1 MIRALFKKN
10 FSFFIAAVV
19 VLAVLFYATYSSRV
33 MSVSFDIDEADYMYS
48 LEKGFAAHCLD
59 VNTMPFISF
68 VKTGLSKGRQKGTAT
83 ELSKMIRS
91 SDDIFMYRH
100 FHGPFYFYYMKLGER
115 LVGKSEHAV
124 RSFTLVLQF
133 FCSVITLAGCL
144 LLLSGAPHGRWGA
157 LLAAMCM
164 LFSPTLFFTVSLVSP
179 HGMYVVLCLI
189 SLFLMAKG
197 VIAKKEIFFFLSM
210 TTIAL
215 AFVTLEYAFLLLLC
229 WFVSAGTLFLTD
241 RTAFP
246 HPWKFLLKSLGIWAL
261 VIFVLWPAA
270 FLKLSLVKAY
280 MFLAYFVIVRGHI
293 YTSTPLL
300 TFWCNRVCG
309 SPVEYGVVALGT
321 LLALYC
327 VLKRKKIMMVPFVAY
342 VLFIFLLEL
351 RHIAPVST
359 YVSSLV
365 AVGFV
370 AAGMAVSELFRKK
383 VLIQVALLAV
393 LSVLSFLY
401 LRFSYLPRQESPRL
415 LVRTS
420 MKEYLSKEK
429 PKKVLVARPMLSLV
443 HYYFRNIT
451 ADSYTPEEYSKPET
465 IAEIRT
471 ALIKN
476 NDYDGVVYYGNSAEE
491 IRAVIVERY
500 ACEPVSFSRPDWAEQ
515 WVYFR
520 LLPKVQSRMQ

>member
-10 FSFFIAAVV
+10 FSFFIAATV

-48 LEKGFAAHCLD
+48 LEKGFACHYFD
-59 VNTMPFISF
+59 RNTLPFMSF

-83 ELSKMIRS
+83 ELSRKIRS

-100 FHGPFYFYYMKLGER
+100 FHGPFYFYYMKLGEKFI
-115 LVGKSEHAV
+115 GKSERAV

-133 FCSVITLAGCL
+133 FCSIITLAGCL
-144 LLLSGAPHGRWGA
+144 LLLSCAPHGRWAA
-157 LLAAMCM
+157 LLAALCM

-197 VIAKKEIFFFLSM
+197 VIAKKEKFFFLSM
-210 TTIAL
+210 TAVAL

-241 RTAFP
+241 RAAFP
-246 HPWKFLLKSLGIWAL
+246 HPWKFLLESFGIWAL

-300 TFWCNRVCG
+300 TFWWNRIYG
-309 SPVEYGVVALGT
+309 SPVEYGVVVLGIV
-321 LLALYC
+321 LALYC
-327 VLKRKKIMMVPFVAY
+327 VMKRKKLMLVPFVAY

-351 RHIAPVST
+351 RHIAPVPT

-365 AVGFV
+365 GAGFV
-370 AAGMAVSELFRKK
+370 TAGLAVSELFRKK
-383 VLIQVALLAV
+383 VLMQALLLAV

-401 LRFSYLPRQESPRL
+401 LRFSYFPRQESPRL
-415 LVRTS
+415 LVRTA

-429 PKKVLVARPMLSLV
+429 PGKVLVARPMLSLV
-443 HYYFRNIT
+443 HYYFRDMMT
-451 ADSYTPEEYSKPET
+451 DSYTAEEFSKPEM
-465 IAEIRT
+465 IADIRT
-471 ALIKN
+471 ALTKSGGFN
-476 NDYDGVVYYGNSAEE
+476 GVVYSGNDAEG
-491 IRAVIVERY
+491 IKALIAERY
-500 ACEPVSFSRPDWAEQ
+500 TCQPVYLTRQDWAEE

-520 LLPKVQSRMQ
+520 LQPKPKDTAQ